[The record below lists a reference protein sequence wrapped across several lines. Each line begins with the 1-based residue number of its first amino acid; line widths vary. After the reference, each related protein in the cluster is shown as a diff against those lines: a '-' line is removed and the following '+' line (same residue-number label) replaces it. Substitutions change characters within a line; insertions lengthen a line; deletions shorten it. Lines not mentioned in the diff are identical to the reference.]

1 MRSRHVVLR
10 RGEKWQWILYC
21 HAESDTP
28 LSVQVSS
35 AVLGQRG
42 AAWQGR
48 RVPWMW
54 KRSRSQ
60 QWTNTTWSENVPCWN
75 TPRRSPRPLRAAW
88 AGQQEKLV
96 RCWGCYSVAKALE
109 TPTSQLGVLWSS
121 EVNSVKGDDL
131 LFGVPNNLAA
141 KQVMLEGWDKLGF
154 PSRTVQMNRTSVLLQ
169 ESWGEQSWE
178 GGNAS
183 QVQWIPG
190 VTNVRVSVAVL
201 SIMVSQVASAAPQ
214 CHILNAVPLC
224 CTWL

>member
-1 MRSRHVVLR
+1 MLRVIPLYLSRSRPLSSDKEEQPG
-10 RGEKWQWILYC
+10 RGGECPGCGKGAGVSSEQTQPGAKVC
-21 HAESDTP
+21 HAGIYHVGH
-28 LSVQVSS
+28 LSPWE
-35 AVLGQRG
+35 LPE
-42 AAWQGR
+42 QGR
-48 RVPWMW
+48 
-54 KRSRSQ
+54 
-60 QWTNTTWSENVPCWN
+60 
-75 TPRRSPRPLRAAW
+75 
-88 AGQQEKLV
+88 QEKLV
-96 RCWGCYSVAKALE
+96 KCWGCYSVTKALE

-201 SIMVSQVASAAPQ
+201 SIMVSQVASAVPQ